1 MKVISTAANISQAF
15 KNAGRLREILAV
27 LVSTGFLDLMNR
39 MNLTR
44 FLPERQTEDPGFKD
58 LPLPMRLRIAFEKLG
73 PGFVKLGQ
81 LMASRPDLIP
91 EAFVEEFSKLQD
103 QVATLPFSEI
113 KEQIEEELKRP
124 LNEVF
129 SHFDEQPLAAASI
142 AQVHS
147 AVLKNGQSVAVKIQR
162 PGIDKILHTDV
173 SILRGLANLLENYI
187 PETKPF
193 NPQGLVEEFFHTIL
207 FELDFRV
214 EANNIRKIK
223 SQLSKSTQVAI
234 PDVFSEYSSQK
245 VLVLEKFDGIRFS
258 ERDKI
263 IAHGID
269 PKKIIETG
277 ADAFFQMVM
286 RNGLFHGDL
295 HAGNLFVLPDGRIG
309 IIDFGIVGRLSRRVQ
324 DSIISMFIAIM
335 DEDYETLATEYVT
348 LCSPEGDT
356 DITLLQKDLMDTIS
370 PYVGLV
376 LGEVNVG
383 KLLLQSTSIAAKHKL
398 KVPRELMLLF
408 RAIMTIDGLA
418 KKLDPDFDILQ
429 LGNRLA
435 KEVVASRYSKERV
448 TKDLLILARDLQ
460 DTLETFPKLLK
471 RFLRKWSQ
479 NNFAIEVKSKDAEL
493 LPNAI
498 LKLTYYL
505 VMCVTSAG
513 LFVIGSLFWTKGVE
527 PLVFD
532 FSIWS
537 TVCWGLAFY
546 LLGSSLWALSKY
558 KS

>member
-1 MKVISTAANISQAF
+1 MKVISTAAGISQAF
-15 KNAGRLREILAV
+15 KNAGRVREILAV

-39 MNLTR
+39 MKLNR

-73 PGFVKLGQ
+73 PSFVKLGQ

-91 EAFVEEFSKLQD
+91 EAFVDEFSKLQD

-113 KEQIEEELKRP
+113 KEHLEAELKRP
-124 LNEVF
+124 LTEVF
-129 SHFDEQPLAAASI
+129 SSFDEEPLAAASI

-147 AVLKNGQSVAVKIQR
+147 AVLKSGQSVAVKIQR
-162 PGIDKILHTDV
+162 PGIDKILHTDI
-173 SILRGLANLLENYI
+173 SILRGLASLLETTI

-223 SQLSKSTQVAI
+223 IQLSKSTQVVI
-234 PDVFSEYSSQK
+234 PEVYSEFSSQK

-258 ERDKI
+258 DREKI
-263 IAHGID
+263 ISHGID
-269 PKKIIETG
+269 PRKIIETG

-348 LCSPEGDT
+348 LCSPDGDT
-356 DITLLQKDLMDTIS
+356 DITQLQKDLMDTIS

-383 KLLLQSTSIAAKHKL
+383 KLLLQSTSIAAKHQL

-408 RAIMTIDGLA
+408 RAIMTVDGLA

-471 RFLRKWSQ
+471 RFLRKWSN
-479 NNFAIEVKSKDAEL
+479 NNFAFEIKSKDAEL

-498 LKLTYYL
+498 LKFTYYIVL
-505 VMCVTSAG
+505 CVTSIALIIVGSHFWQKG
-513 LFVIGSLFWTKGVE
+513 LE
-527 PLVFD
+527 PLIFD
-532 FSIWS
+532 FSLWS
-537 TVCWGLAFY
+537 AVSWAAAFY
-546 LLGSSLWALSKY
+546 LLGSGLWSLSKY

>member
-15 KNAGRLREILAV
+15 KNAGRVREILGV
-27 LVSTGFLDLMNR
+27 LVTLGFSDFTTR
-39 MNLTR
+39 MKLSR
-44 FLPERQTEDPGFKD
+44 FQPKEKRENPDYKD
-58 LPLPMRLRIAFEKLG
+58 LPLPVRLRIAFEKLG

-91 EAFVEEFSKLQD
+91 EHFVEEFSKLQD
-103 QVATLPFSEI
+103 QVATIPFEAI
-113 KEQIEEELKRP
+113 KKQIESELNQKI
-124 LNEVF
+124 EDVF
-129 SHFDEQPLAAASI
+129 ESFDKEPLAAASI

-147 AVLKNGQSVAVKIQR
+147 AKLKNGQSVAVKIQR
-162 PGIDKILHTDV
+162 PGIDKILHTDI
-173 SILRGLANLLENYI
+173 SILRGLASLLESYV
-187 PETKPF
+187 PEVKPF

-223 SQLSKSTQVAI
+223 SQLSHSDRVAI
-234 PDVFSEYSSQK
+234 PEVFSEYSTQK
-245 VLVLEKFDGIRFS
+245 ILVLEKFDGIRFS
-258 ERDKI
+258 DREQI
-263 IAHGID
+263 IARGID

-348 LCSPEGDT
+348 LCSPTGDT
-356 DITLLQKDLMDTIS
+356 DIALLQKDLMDTIS

-376 LGEVNVG
+376 LGDVNVG
-383 KLLLQSTSIAAKHKL
+383 KLLLQSTGIAAKHKL

-408 RAIMTIDGLA
+408 KAIMTIDGLA
-418 KKLDPDFDILQ
+418 KKLDPEFDILQ

-435 KEVVASRYSKERV
+435 KEVVAARYSKERL
-448 TKDLLILARDLQ
+448 TKDLMILARDLQ
-460 DTLETFPKLLK
+460 ETLETSPRLLK

-479 NNFAIEVKSKDAEL
+479 NNFAFEVKSKDADL
-493 LPNAI
+493 LPQAI
-498 LKLTYYL
+498 LTFTYYWIL
-505 VMCVTSAG
+505 TVTSFALIVVG
-513 LFVIGSLFWTKGVE
+513 TLCWHRDFE
-527 PLVFD
+527 PLFMGVSVWGTG
-532 FSIWS
+532 SII
-537 TVCWGLAFY
+537 CAFF
-546 LLGSSLWALSKY
+546 LLGSSLRSLSKF
-558 KS
+558 KR

>member
-1 MKVISTAANISQAF
+1 MKVISTAANISQGF
-15 KNAGRLREILAV
+15 KNAGRVREILAV

-39 MNLTR
+39 MKLSR

-91 EAFVEEFSKLQD
+91 EAFVDEFSKLQD
-103 QVATLPFSEI
+103 QVATLPFSDI
-113 KEQIEEELKRP
+113 KKQIEDELKRP
-124 LNEVF
+124 LNEIF
-129 SHFDEQPLAAASI
+129 SSFDEQPLAAASI

-147 AVLKNGQSVAVKIQR
+147 AILKSGQSVAVKVQR

-173 SILRGLANLLENYI
+173 SILRGLAGLLENYV

-258 ERDKI
+258 DREKI
-263 IAHGID
+263 IAQGIN
-269 PKKIIETG
+269 PRQIIETG

-295 HAGNLFVLPDGRIG
+295 HAGNLFVLNDGRIG

-335 DEDYETLATEYVT
+335 DEDYDTLATEYVT
-348 LCSPEGDT
+348 LCSPDGDT
-356 DITLLQKDLMDTIS
+356 DIAQLQKDLMDAIS
-370 PYVGLV
+370 PYVGLA
-376 LGEVNVG
+376 LGDVNVG
-383 KLLLQSTSIAAKHKL
+383 KLLLQSTSIAAKHQL

-408 RAIMTIDGLA
+408 KAIMTIDGLA
-418 KKLDPDFDILQ
+418 KKLDPDFDILS

-471 RFLRKWSQ
+471 RFLRKWSH
-479 NNFAIEVKSKDAEL
+479 NNFAIELKSKDAEL
-493 LPNAI
+493 LPKAI
-498 LKLTYYL
+498 LQATYYL
-505 VMCVTSAG
+505 VLCVTSIA
-513 LFVIGSLFWTKGVE
+513 LIVVGSHFWSKGVE
-527 PLVFD
+527 PLIFD
-532 FSIWS
+532 FSVWS
-537 TVCWGLAFY
+537 AVIL
-546 LLGSSLWALSKY
+546 
-558 KS
+558 

>member
-1 MKVISTAANISQAF
+1 MRVISTATQISQAF
-15 KNAGRLREILAV
+15 KNAGRLREIITV
-27 LVSTGFLDLMNR
+27 LVSTGFSDLMTR
-39 MNLTR
+39 MKLTR
-44 FLPERQTEDPGFKD
+44 FLSEGQSEDPTYKN
-58 LPLPMRLRIAFEKLG
+58 LPLPHRLRIAFEKLG

-91 EAFVEEFSKLQD
+91 EQFVEEFSKLQD
-103 QVATLPFSEI
+103 QVATIPFKEI
-113 KEQIEEELKRP
+113 KTLIEAELNAP
-124 LNEVF
+124 IADIFE
-129 SHFDEQPLAAASI
+129 SFDEEPLAAASI

-147 AVLKNGQSVAVKIQR
+147 ARLKTGELVAVKVQR

-173 SILRGLANLLENYI
+173 SILRGLANLLEKYV

-193 NPQGLVEEFFHTIL
+193 NPEGLVEEFFHSIL
-207 FELDFRV
+207 FELDFRI

-223 SQLSKSTQVAI
+223 SQLSHSEKVAI
-234 PDVFSEYSSQK
+234 PEVYSQYSSQR
-245 VLVLEKFDGIRFS
+245 VLVLEKFEGIRFS
-258 ERDKI
+258 DREAI
-263 IAHGID
+263 LANGID
-269 PKKIIETG
+269 PQKIIETG

-309 IIDFGIVGRLSRRVQ
+309 IIDFGIVGRLSRKVQ

-348 LCSPEGDT
+348 LCSPAGDT
-356 DITLLQKDLMDTIS
+356 DIALLQKDLMDTIS

-376 LGEVNVG
+376 LGDVNVG
-383 KLLLQSTSIAAKHKL
+383 KLLLQSTGIAARHNL

-418 KKLDPDFDILQ
+418 KKLDPNFDILQ

-435 KEVVASRYSKERV
+435 KEVVASRYSKDRV
-448 TKDLLILARDLQ
+448 TKDLIILARDLQ

-471 RFLRKWSQ
+471 RFLRKWSH
-479 NNFAIEVKSKDAEL
+479 NGFAIEVKNQNADL

-498 LKLTYYL
+498 LKFTYYWVL
-505 VMCVTSAG
+505 TCASLG
-513 LFVIGSLFWTKGVE
+513 LIVIGLVFGYKETE
-527 PLVFD
+527 PLLLG

-537 TVCWGLAFY
+537 IICVGLAFY
-546 LLGSSLWALSKY
+546 LLGSGLWNLGKY
-558 KS
+558 KK

>member
-1 MKVISTAANISQAF
+1 MKVISTAVNISQAF
-15 KNAGRLREILAV
+15 KNAGRVREILSV
-27 LVSTGFLDLMNR
+27 LVSTGFSDFTTR
-39 MNLTR
+39 MKLSR
-44 FLPERQTEDPGFKD
+44 FLPERLSENPDYKD
-58 LPLPMRLRIAFEKLG
+58 LPLPVRLRIAFEKLG

-91 EAFVEEFSKLQD
+91 EQFVDEFSKLQD
-103 QVATLPFSEI
+103 QVATLPFEDI
-113 KEQIEEELKRP
+113 QKHIETELNHKI
-124 LNEVF
+124 EDVF
-129 SHFDEQPLAAASI
+129 ESFDREPLAAASI
-142 AQVHS
+142 AQVYS
-147 AVLKNGQSVAVKIQR
+147 AKLKTGQSVAVKVQR
-162 PGIDKILHTDV
+162 PGIDKILHTDI
-173 SILRGLANLLENYI
+173 SILRGLASLLESYI
-187 PETKPF
+187 PEVRPF

-223 SQLSKSTQVAI
+223 GQLSHSDRVAI
-234 PDVFSEYSSQK
+234 PEVFSDYSSQK
-245 VLVLEKFDGIRFS
+245 ILVLEKFDGIRFS
-258 ERDKI
+258 DREQILAK
-263 IAHGID
+263 GID
-269 PKKIIETG
+269 PKTIIETG

-348 LCSPEGDT
+348 LCSPTGDT

-376 LGEVNVG
+376 LGDVNVG

-408 RAIMTIDGLA
+408 KAIMTIDGLA
-418 KKLDPDFDILQ
+418 KKLDPEFDILQ

-435 KEVVASRYSKERV
+435 KEVVAARYSKERL
-448 TKDLLILARDLQ
+448 TKDLMILARDLQ
-460 DTLETFPKLLK
+460 ETLETSPRLLK

-493 LPNAI
+493 LPKAI
-498 LKLTYYL
+498 LSFTYYW
-505 VMCVTSAG
+505 MVTCASIALIAVG
-513 LFVIGSLFWTKGVE
+513 L
-527 PLVFD
+527 
-532 FSIWS
+532 
-537 TVCWGLAFY
+537 VCWHREFEPMVMGVSLWGTLSVLSAFF
-546 LLGSSLWALSKY
+546 LLGSSLLSLSKY
-558 KS
+558 KR

>member
-15 KNAGRLREILAV
+15 KNAGRVREILAI

-39 MNLTR
+39 MKLSR
-44 FLPERQTEDPGFKD
+44 FLPERQTEDPGFKN

-91 EAFVEEFSKLQD
+91 EPFVEEFSKLQD

-113 KEQIEEELKRP
+113 KSQIEEELKRP

-129 SHFDEQPLAAASI
+129 LHFDEQPLAAASI

-147 AVLKNGQSVAVKIQR
+147 AVLKTGQPVAVKIQR
-162 PGIDKILHTDV
+162 PGIDKILHTDI

-193 NPQGLVEEFFHTIL
+193 NPQGLVEEFFQTIL

-223 SQLSKSTQVAI
+223 GQLSKSTQVAI
-234 PDVFSEYSSQK
+234 PEVFSEYSSQK

-258 ERDKI
+258 EREKI
-263 IAHGID
+263 IAEGID

-295 HAGNLFVLPDGRIG
+295 HAGNLFVLTDGRIG

-324 DSIISMFIAIM
+324 DGIISMFIAIM
-335 DEDYETLATEYVT
+335 DEDYETLATEYIT
-348 LCSPEGDT
+348 LCSPDGDT
-356 DITLLQKDLMDTIS
+356 DIALLQKDLMDTIS

-408 RAIMTIDGLA
+408 KAIMTIDGLA

-471 RFLRKWSQ
+471 RFLRKWSH
-479 NNFAIEVKSKDAEL
+479 NNFAIEVKSKEAEL

-498 LKLTYYL
+498 LKATYYL
-505 VMCVTSAG
+505 VMCVTSIG
-513 LFVIGSLFWTKGVE
+513 LLIVGSHFWNKSIE
-527 PLVFD
+527 PLIFD
-532 FSIWS
+532 FSVWS
-537 TVCWGLAFY
+537 AVSWAAAFY
-546 LLGSSLWALSKY
+546 LLGSSLWALSKH

>member
-1 MKVISTAANISQAF
+1 MKVLSTAAQISQAF

-39 MNLTR
+39 MKLSR
-44 FLPERQTEDPGFKD
+44 FLPERATADPDFKD
-58 LPLPMRLRIAFEKLG
+58 LPLPTRLRIAFEKLG

-81 LMASRPDLIP
+81 LLASRPDLIP
-91 EAFVEEFSKLQD
+91 ENFVEEFSKLQD
-103 QVATLPFSEI
+103 QVATLPFDEI
-113 KEQIEEELKRP
+113 KKQIESELNQP
-124 LNEVF
+124 LENVF
-129 SHFDEQPLAAASI
+129 ESFEQEPLAAASI
-142 AQVHS
+142 AQVHA
-147 AVLKNGQSVAVKIQR
+147 AVLRGGQPVAVKVQR

-173 SILRGLANLLENYI
+173 SILRGLANLLENYV
-187 PETKPF
+187 PETRPF

-223 SQLSKSTQVAI
+223 GQLSRSTQVAI
-234 PDVFSEYSSQK
+234 PEVYTHFSSQK
-245 VLVLEKFDGIRFS
+245 VLVLEKFNGIRFS
-258 ERDKI
+258 DREQILAK
-263 IAHGID
+263 GID
-269 PKKIIETG
+269 PKTIIETG

-348 LCSPEGDT
+348 LCSPTGDT

-383 KLLLQSTSIAAKHKL
+383 KLLLQSTGIAAKHHL

-408 RAIMTIDGLA
+408 KAIMTIDGLA

-448 TKDLLILARDLQ
+448 TKDLIILARDLQ

-479 NNFAIEVKSKDAEL
+479 NNFAIEIKSKEAEL
-493 LPNAI
+493 LPHAI
-498 LKLTYYL
+498 LSFTYYFL
-505 VMCVTSAG
+505 VGLASVALLGLGALFWVHSAG
-513 LFVIGSLFWTKGVE
+513 

-532 FSIWS
+532 FSLWS
-537 TVCWGLAFY
+537 ALCWFFAFY
-546 LLGSSLWALSKY
+546 LLGTSLWSLSKY
-558 KS
+558 KR

>member
-1 MKVISTAANISQAF
+1 MKVISTANQISQAF
-15 KNAGRLREILAV
+15 KNAGRLREILKI
-27 LVSTGFLDLMNR
+27 LVSTGFADFMRR
-39 MNLTR
+39 MQLTR
-44 FLPERQTEDPGFKD
+44 FLPESQNEDPTYKN
-58 LPLPMRLRIAFEKLG
+58 LPLPHRLRIAFEKLG

-91 EAFVEEFSKLQD
+91 EDFVEEFSKLQD
-103 QVATLPFSEI
+103 QVSTIPFSEI
-113 KEQIEEELKRP
+113 KKVVENELNAP
-124 LNEVF
+124 LNALF
-129 SHFDEQPLAAASI
+129 DSFDEEPLAAASI

-147 AVLKNGQSVAVKIQR
+147 ARLKTGEQVAVKIQR
-162 PGIDKILHTDV
+162 PGIDKILHTDI
-173 SILRGLANLLENYI
+173 SILRGLANLLEKYV

-193 NPQGLVEEFFHTIL
+193 NPEGLVEEFFHTIL

-223 SQLSKSTQVAI
+223 SQLAHSQKVAI
-234 PDVFSEYSSQK
+234 PEVFSKYSTQRL
-245 VLVLEKFDGIRFS
+245 LVLEKFEGIRFS
-258 ERDKI
+258 DREAILSK
-263 IAHGID
+263 GID
-269 PKKIIETG
+269 PQSIIETG

-309 IIDFGIVGRLSRRVQ
+309 IIDFGIVGRLSRKVQ

-348 LCSPEGDT
+348 LCSPTGDT
-356 DITLLQKDLMDTIS
+356 NIALLQKDLMDTIS
-370 PYVGLV
+370 PYVGLT
-376 LGEVNVG
+376 LGDVNVG
-383 KLLLQSTSIAAKHKL
+383 KLLLQSTGIAARHNL

-418 KKLDPDFDILQ
+418 KKLDPNFDILQ

-448 TKDLLILARDLQ
+448 TKDLIILARDLQ

-479 NNFAIEVKSKDAEL
+479 NNFVFEIKNRDAEL
-493 LPNAI
+493 LPHAI
-498 LKLTYYL
+498 LKFTYFWILSCLSLALLT
-505 VMCVTSAG
+505 VG
-513 LFVIGSLFWTKGVE
+513 ILFWQKETE
-527 PLVFD
+527 PLFLG
-532 FSIWS
+532 FSL
-537 TVCWGLAFY
+537 WGIICLVSSFY
-546 LLGSSLWALSKY
+546 LLGTSLWALRKY
-558 KS
+558 KK

>member
-15 KNAGRLREILAV
+15 KNASRVREILAV
-27 LVSTGFLDLMNR
+27 LVSTGFLDLMHR
-39 MNLTR
+39 MKLNR

-91 EAFVEEFSKLQD
+91 EAFVDEFSKLQD

-113 KEQIEEELKRP
+113 KKQIEDELKKP
-124 LNEVF
+124 LSEVF
-129 SHFDEQPLAAASI
+129 SSFDEEPLAAASI

-147 AVLKNGQSVAVKIQR
+147 AVLKSGQSVAVKIQR
-162 PGIDKILHTDV
+162 PGIDKILHTDI
-173 SILRGLANLLENYI
+173 SILRGLATLLENTI

-223 SQLSKSTQVAI
+223 NQLSKSTQVAI
-234 PDVFSEYSSQK
+234 PEVYSEYSSQK

-258 ERDKI
+258 DREKI
-263 IAHGID
+263 IAQGID
-269 PKKIIETG
+269 PRKIIETG

-295 HAGNLFVLPDGRIG
+295 HAGNLFVLTDGRIG
-309 IIDFGIVGRLSRRVQ
+309 IIDFGIVGRLGRRVQ

-348 LCSPEGDT
+348 LCSPDGDT
-356 DITLLQKDLMDTIS
+356 DIAQLQKDLMDTIS

-383 KLLLQSTSIAAKHKL
+383 KLLLQSTSIAAKHRL
-398 KVPRELMLLF
+398 RVPRELMLLF
-408 RAIMTIDGLA
+408 KAIMTVDGLA

-471 RFLRKWSQ
+471 RFLRKWST
-479 NNFAIEVKSKDAEL
+479 NNFALEIKSKDAEL

-498 LKLTYYL
+498 LKSTYYL
-505 VMCVTSAG
+505 VLCVTCAA
-513 LFVIGSLFWTKGVE
+513 LVFVGSLFWTKGVE
-527 PLVFD
+527 PLIFD
-532 FSIWS
+532 FSLWS
-537 TVCWGLAFY
+537 AVSWATAFY
-546 LLGSSLWALSKY
+546 LLGSGLWSLSKH